1 MKFGKTFESHLTTE
15 WRQQYMNYAELNAM
29 IRKAVVNAPD
39 VSVSRD
45 SRYIRERDK
54 TSNPEVLAY
63 YQNFERNFFAT
74 CHQEL
79 SRVEDFFAHK
89 LAEARRKLEEIRK
102 QLISMQNNQRGPG
115 TRQLGLACSEF
126 YLSLIMLQNFQS
138 LNYTAFRKICKKYDK
153 YIKSNRGAMW
163 FHEYVSEAPFTNEN
177 ELRQMISEVE
187 QLYTTYLTNG
197 DRARAMAKLRVPPL
211 RQFSS
216 PARVFIAGMLLGL
229 FIVSAIIVIIS
240 FIFLNNQAELVT
252 AFSQMYRGQFFWVL
266 SSFYLA
272 INVYVWQNVGIN
284 HVLIFDVDLRN
295 QISPASFLEVASGLG
310 YLCTISMLLFLHH
323 NEFDVVVPYHFPL
336 ISLVV
341 PFLLLINP
349 IRIFN
354 YPARMW
360 LIRCI
365 GRVVSAPFFHVT
377 FAEFWLADQ
386 LNSLVLCFVDNYQLS
401 RFYVRYYANSA
412 NAFDFEHDFMVPII
426 RCLPPW
432 FRLAQCLRRYKD
444 STRKHITYLLN
455 AAKYATNIIVVIC
468 STVVME
474 TNAHYGSVFENP
486 WIWVYLAASLVS
498 TVYSTTWDLIKDF
511 GLFRVW
517 RGENRFLR
525 EHLIYRKWFYY
536 FAIVV
541 NVTIRFAWVL
551 ELYLI
556 AYNILKPYNCKTIV
570 SLCELTRRF
579 IWNFLRL
586 ENEHLFNCGNF
597 RATRD
602 IFLKPLGTERS
613 QPSEKTDNRSRGVQV
628 NLPKKTH

>member
-1 MKFGKTFESHLTTE
+1 
-15 WRQQYMNYAELNAM
+15 
-29 IRKAVVNAPD
+29 
-39 VSVSRD
+39 
-45 SRYIRERDK
+45 
-54 TSNPEVLAY
+54 
-63 YQNFERNFFAT
+63 
-74 CHQEL
+74 
-79 SRVEDFFAHK
+79 
-89 LAEARRKLEEIRK
+89 
-102 QLISMQNNQRGPG
+102 
-115 TRQLGLACSEF
+115 
-126 YLSLIMLQNFQS
+126 
-138 LNYTAFRKICKKYDK
+138 
-153 YIKSNRGAMW
+153 
-163 FHEYVSEAPFTNEN
+163 
-177 ELRQMISEVE
+177 
-187 QLYTTYLTNG
+187 
-197 DRARAMAKLRVPPL
+197 
-211 RQFSS
+211 
-216 PARVFIAGMLLGL
+216 
-229 FIVSAIIVIIS
+229 
-240 FIFLNNQAELVT
+240 
-252 AFSQMYRGQFFWVL
+252 MYRGQFFWVL

-474 TNAHYGSVFENP
+474 TNGKNLFAFITLLNKIVFAFFFRLQ
-486 WIWVYLAASLVS
+486 ITCSSL
-498 TVYSTTWDLIKDF
+498 W
-511 GLFRVW
+511 
-517 RGENRFLR
+517 
-525 EHLIYRKWFYY
+525 
-536 FAIVV
+536 
-541 NVTIRFAWVL
+541 
-551 ELYLI
+551 
-556 AYNILKPYNCKTIV
+556 
-570 SLCELTRRF
+570 
-579 IWNFLRL
+579 
-586 ENEHLFNCGNF
+586 
-597 RATRD
+597 
-602 IFLKPLGTERS
+602 
-613 QPSEKTDNRSRGVQV
+613 
-628 NLPKKTH
+628 